1 MTVVVA
7 VLSYVAIQTIGPF
20 AILLPFVFG
29 HFLLFCNVFRIG
41 TDFEVL
47 WACWLIVIVTVT
59 SFLDCLDWWLILAL
73 QTPLTV
79 LLVILAMRSPRY
91 HGIGCRKINP
101 DLNAYLNDPKRNE
114 GFVLR
119 TVRRLFR
126 FREADPTA
134 TRREE
139 KHP

>member
-1 MTVVVA
+1 MNDNGHRRTCGFRLSVMDVCATVVVG
-7 VLSYVAIQTIGPF
+7 VLSYVSIQTIGPF

-41 TDFEVL
+41 TD
-47 WACWLIVIVTVT
+47 
-59 SFLDCLDWWLILAL
+59 
-73 QTPLTV
+73 
-79 LLVILAMRSPRY
+79 
-91 HGIGCRKINP
+91 
-101 DLNAYLNDPKRNE
+101 LNAYLNDTKQDE
-114 GFVLR
+114 GFVVR

-126 FREADPTA
+126 SRETDPSA